1 MSHIEVIEIE
11 VEVEDDE
18 DEDITAEDLVDMLE
32 EMFEDDDEVLRV
44 LDVLRDWLDQDDVD
58 AE

>member
-1 MSHIEVIEIE
+1 MSHIEVTEIE
-11 VEVEDDE
+11 VEDEDDE
-18 DEDITAEDLVDMLE
+18 AEDITAEDLVDMLE

-44 LDVLRDWLDQDDVD
+44 LDVLRDWLDQDD

>member
-1 MSHIEVIEIE
+1 MSHTEVIEIE
-11 VEVEDDE
+11 VED

-32 EMFEDDDEVLRV
+32 EMFEDDDDVLRV
-44 LDVLRDWLDQDDVD
+44 LDVLRDWLDQDD

>member
-1 MSHIEVIEIE
+1 MSHIEVIEVE
-11 VEVEDDE
+11 VEVED

-44 LDVLRDWLDQDDVD
+44 LDVLRDWLDQDD

>member
-1 MSHIEVIEIE
+1 MSHTEVIEIE
-11 VEVEDDE
+11 VEVED

>member
-11 VEVEDDE
+11 VEVED

-44 LDVLRDWLDQDDVD
+44 LDVLRDWLDQDD

>member
-1 MSHIEVIEIE
+1 MSHIEVTEIE
-11 VEVEDDE
+11 VEDED

>member
-11 VEVEDDE
+11 VEDDE
-18 DEDITAEDLVDMLE
+18 DLTAEDLVDMLE
-32 EMFEDDDEVLRV
+32 EMFEDDDEVLSV
-44 LDVLRDWLDQDDVD
+44 LDVLREWLDQDD

>member
-11 VEVEDDE
+11 VEDDE
-18 DEDITAEDLVDMLE
+18 DEAEDITAEDLVDMLE
-32 EMFEDDDEVLRV
+32 EMFEDDDDVLRV
-44 LDVLRDWLDQDDVD
+44 LDVLRDWLDQDD

>member
-1 MSHIEVIEIE
+1 MSHIEVIEI
-11 VEVEDDE
+11 EVEDDE

>member
-11 VEVEDDE
+11 VEDEDDE
-18 DEDITAEDLVDMLE
+18 AEDITAEDLVDMLE

-44 LDVLRDWLDQDDVD
+44 LDVLREWLDQDD

>member
-44 LDVLRDWLDQDDVD
+44 LDVLRDWLDQDD

>member
-1 MSHIEVIEIE
+1 MSHTEVIEIE
-11 VEVEDDE
+11 VEVED

-32 EMFEDDDEVLRV
+32 EMFEDDDDVLRV
-44 LDVLRDWLDQDDVD
+44 LDVLRDWLDQDD

>member
-1 MSHIEVIEIE
+1 MSHTEVIEIE
-11 VEVEDDE
+11 VEVED

-44 LDVLRDWLDQDDVD
+44 LDVLRDWLDQDD

>member
-1 MSHIEVIEIE
+1 MSHIEVTEI
-11 VEVEDDE
+11 EVEDDE

-32 EMFEDDDEVLRV
+32 EMFEDDDDVLRV
-44 LDVLRDWLDQDDVD
+44 LDVLRDWLDQDD

>member
-11 VEVEDDE
+11 VEVDE

-32 EMFEDDDEVLRV
+32 EMFEDDDDVLRV
-44 LDVLRDWLDQDDVD
+44 LDVLRDWLDQDD

>member
-1 MSHIEVIEIE
+1 MSHTEVIEIE
-11 VEVEDDE
+11 VEVED

-44 LDVLRDWLDQDDVD
+44 LDVLRAWLDQDDVD

>member
-1 MSHIEVIEIE
+1 MSHTEVIEI
-11 VEVEDDE
+11 EVEDDE

-44 LDVLRDWLDQDDVD
+44 LDVLRDWLDQDD

>member
-11 VEVEDDE
+11 VED

-32 EMFEDDDEVLRV
+32 EMFEDDDEVLSV
-44 LDVLRDWLDQDDVD
+44 LDVLRAWLDEEDD

>member
-11 VEVEDDE
+11 VEDEDDE
-18 DEDITAEDLVDMLE
+18 AEDITAEDLVDMLE

-44 LDVLRDWLDQDDVD
+44 LDVLRAWLDQDDVD

>member
-1 MSHIEVIEIE
+1 MSHIEVIEI
-11 VEVEDDE
+11 EVEDDE

-44 LDVLRDWLDQDDVD
+44 LDVLRAWLDQDDVD

>member
-11 VEVEDDE
+11 VEDEDDE
-18 DEDITAEDLVDMLE
+18 AEDITAEDLVDMLE
-32 EMFEDDDEVLRV
+32 EMFEDDDEVLLV
-44 LDVLRDWLDQDDVD
+44 LDVLRAWLDQDDVD

>member
-1 MSHIEVIEIE
+1 MSHTEVIEIE
-11 VEVEDDE
+11 VEDDE
-18 DEDITAEDLVDMLE
+18 DEAEDITAEDLVDMLE

>member
-11 VEVEDDE
+11 VEDEDDE
-18 DEDITAEDLVDMLE
+18 AEDITAEDLVDMLE

-44 LDVLRDWLDQDDVD
+44 LDVLRDWLDQDD

>member
-1 MSHIEVIEIE
+1 MSHIEAIEI
-11 VEVEDDE
+11 EVEDDE
-18 DEDITAEDLVDMLE
+18 DEAEDITAEDLVDMLE

-44 LDVLRDWLDQDDVD
+44 LDVLRAWLDQDDVD

>member
-18 DEDITAEDLVDMLE
+18 AEDITAEDLVDMLE
-32 EMFEDDDEVLRV
+32 EMFEDDDDVLRV
-44 LDVLRDWLDQDDVD
+44 LDVLRDWLDQDD